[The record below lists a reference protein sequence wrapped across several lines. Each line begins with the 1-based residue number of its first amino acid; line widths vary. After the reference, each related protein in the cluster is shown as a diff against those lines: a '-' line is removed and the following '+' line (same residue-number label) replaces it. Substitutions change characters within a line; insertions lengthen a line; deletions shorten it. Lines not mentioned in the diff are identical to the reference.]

1 MDRTR
6 ARAAARFSLL
16 TLLVLAL
23 LAAAGIGGYLVTWH
37 VRTTPAHGPA
47 PSAPPTPSALRDA
60 TVPATSGPS
69 SSAAATG
76 TGIAPAAA
84 AVARAIR
91 PALAAPAL
99 GRQVAA
105 DVIDPASGDTLFE
118 SRPRL
123 PGAPASTA
131 KLLTAAAVLSVL
143 PATFRITTTAR
154 LDSSGTLVVVGG
166 GDPTLTAAAPD
177 ATPPYPDA
185 ARLSDLATQILRSG
199 QPVTSIVVDDGLFR
213 GPDVSPAWAPEDVP
227 SSYASA
233 ITPFMADGGRAAPAD
248 AVRSAA
254 PDVAAAHELAAL
266 LHRPG
271 LPVHRANGNSRDG
284 GAAPAGTVV
293 GQVRSAPLSVLVEQM
308 LQESDNVIAE
318 CLARQVALAVHRPAS
333 FAGAAAAIAQL
344 MQRAGVPVGDAM
356 VDGSGLAASDRLPPV
371 ALTGVLRQIVR
382 RPRLAAV
389 AAGLPVGG
397 WSGTLQDRYVSG
409 ASRAA
414 AGVVRAKTGTLT
426 GVSTLAG
433 LVHDRSGRLLVF
445 AVMADH
451 VRSTPAAEAALDDV
465 AAQLARC
472 GCGRSGG

>member
-1 MDRTR
+1 VDRTR
-6 ARAAARFSLL
+6 ARAAARLSLL
-16 TLLVLAL
+16 TLLVLIL
-23 LAAAGIGGYLVTWH
+23 LAAAGVGGYLVTWH
-37 VRTTPAHGPA
+37 VRTAPGPRA
-47 PSAPPTPSALRDA
+47 TPSAPPTPSALRNA
-60 TVPATSGPS
+60 TA
-69 SSAAATG
+69 SAQAL
-76 TGIAPAAA
+76 APAAA
-84 AVARAIR
+84 SASGGAGAPAPAALGRAIT
-91 PALAAPAL
+91 PLLAVPAL

-105 DVIDPASGDTLFE
+105 DVIDPASGDTLYAA
-118 SRPRL
+118 RARR

-143 PATFRITTTAR
+143 PPTFRITTTAR
-154 LDSSGTLVVVGG
+154 LDSNGTLVVVGA
-166 GDPTLTAAAPD
+166 GDPTLTAVAPG
-177 ATPPYPDA
+177 ATPPYLDA
-185 ARLSDLATQILRSG
+185 ARLSDLAGQVMHSG
-199 QPVTSIVVDDGLFR
+199 RPVTAIEVDDGLFR
-213 GPDVSPAWAPEDVP
+213 GPDVSPAWAAEDVP

-233 ITPFMADGGRAAPAD
+233 ITPFMTDGGRAAPAD
-248 AVRSAA
+248 QTRSAA
-254 PDVAAAHELAAL
+254 PDLAAAHELAAL

-271 LPVHRANGNSRDG
+271 LPVRRATATSR
-284 GAAPAGTVV
+284 AAAGTATVV

-333 FAGAAAAIAQL
+333 FVGAAAAIAQVL
-344 MQRAGVPVGDAM
+344 QRTGVTVGDGM

-371 ALTGVLRQIVR
+371 ALTGVLRQVAS
-382 RPRLAAV
+382 RPRLSAV
-389 AAGLPVGG
+389 AAGLPVAG
-397 WSGTLQDRYVSG
+397 WSGTLADRYVSG
-409 ASRAA
+409 ASGGA

-465 AAQLARC
+465 AARLARC